1 MNNNEKRRIVSMNDE
16 IYDLMFLEMLE
27 CRLETDPL
35 LPGILYDLPSDMTP
49 SCVGYDPNDSCRI
62 FSECINVPVC
72 PCHNTVLYD

>member
-35 LPGILYDLPSDMTP
+35 LPGILYDLPSDMTQMIH
-49 SCVGYDPNDSCRI
+49 V
-62 FSECINVPVC
+62 
-72 PCHNTVLYD
+72 